1 MKKRISFVKN
11 KFGFI
16 WDKIKSTGKAFRRE
30 ADETVIAAKIL
41 KKILTGEP
49 ITEDQIMFLKGQS
62 IDLAKAMAI
71 VGVQAIPGSS
81 VAVIA
86 LEKLAQK
93 RGFTLFSKDQSKI
106 NNDKKD

>member
-49 ITEDQIMFLKGQS
+49 VTEDQIMFLKGQS

-81 VAVIA
+81 IAVIA

-93 RGFTLFSKDQSKI
+93 HGFTLFPKK
-106 NNDKKD
+106 NNIKNIET

>member
-1 MKKRISFVKN
+1 
-11 KFGFI
+11 
-16 WDKIKSTGKAFRRE
+16 
-30 ADETVIAAKIL
+30 
-41 KKILTGEP
+41 
-49 ITEDQIMFLKGQS
+49 MFLKGQS